1 MIEQQA
7 TSTRRTEATGHGTAA
22 RQLTSADVWRHVS
35 KESFAVLSYVTPG
48 GEPRSSGVVYGTV
61 GRRLYVAVAP
71 WSWKA
76 RQIADGALVSVT
88 VLVRRGGILALL
100 LPIPPATITFR
111 ARAVVH
117 PSGTLDVEALSK
129 DFAKL
134 LPKDRREAAVV
145 LELVPEGRFLAFG
158 VGVSL
163 KDMANPETATSRGP
177 VW

>member
-1 MIEQQA
+1 MSGNPA
-7 TSTRRTEATGHGTAA
+7 TAA
-22 RQLTSADVWRHVS
+22 LRTDPANRAPARAAGDDVWRHVS
-35 KESFAVLSYVTPG
+35 KQSFAVLSYVTPA

-61 GRRLYVAVAP
+61 GRHLYVAVAP

-76 RQIADGALVSVT
+76 RQIADGAPVSVT

-117 PSGTLDVEALSK
+117 PSGTLDVAALSK
-129 DFAKL
+129 DFARL
-134 LPKDRREAAVV
+134 LPKERRAAAVV
-145 LELVPEGRFLAFG
+145 LELVPQGQYLSFG

-163 KDMANPETATSRGP
+163 KDMADPARATGRGP
-177 VW
+177 IA